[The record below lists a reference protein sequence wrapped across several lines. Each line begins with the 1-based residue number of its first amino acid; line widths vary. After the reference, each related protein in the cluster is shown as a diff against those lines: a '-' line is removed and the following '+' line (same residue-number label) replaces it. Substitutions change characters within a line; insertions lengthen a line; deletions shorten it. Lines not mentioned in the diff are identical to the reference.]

1 MVNASEDL
9 TEPLGE
15 SPAIDSLWAIEHAS
29 VLGVLSAADKIAA
42 TVQLAERQGQAL
54 KEIREL
60 ATHWRTVPTQPALMQ
75 AGNRVVGILDGLA
88 V

>member
-1 MVNASEDL
+1 VNASDDN

-15 SPAIDSLWAIEHAS
+15 SPAIDLWAIERGS
-29 VLGVLSAADKIAA
+29 VLGLLSAADKILA
-42 TVQLAERQGQAL
+42 TKQLAERQGQAL

-75 AGNRVVGILDGLA
+75 AGNRLGAILDRLGA
-88 V
+88 